1 LIGKACFHAASCSH
15 NEKKVNMEGISIT
28 KLLVIAVLI
37 VLLFGTSKLRTLGAD
52 LGAALKGFKK
62 AVGEDA
68 SPSPNTAENQA
79 AQQSV
84 EKKDV

>member
-1 LIGKACFHAASCSH
+1 
-15 NEKKVNMEGISIT
+15 MEGISIT

-62 AVGEDA
+62 AVGDDPPPA
-68 SPSPNTAENQA
+68 QNTAETPT
-79 AQQSV
+79 AQQSA
-84 EKKDV
+84 EKKDI

>member
-1 LIGKACFHAASCSH
+1 
-15 NEKKVNMEGISIT
+15 MEGISIT

-62 AVGEDA
+62 AVGDDT
-68 SPSPNTAENQA
+68 PSAQNTSETPV

-84 EKKDV
+84 EKKDI

>member
-1 LIGKACFHAASCSH
+1 
-15 NEKKVNMEGISIT
+15 MEGISIT

-62 AVGEDA
+62 AVGDDTPA
-68 SPSPNTAENQA
+68 AQNTAETPT

-84 EKKDV
+84 EKKDI

>member
-1 LIGKACFHAASCSH
+1 
-15 NEKKVNMEGISIT
+15 MEGISIT

-62 AVGEDA
+62 AVGDDNPPA
-68 SPSPNTAENQA
+68 QNTAETPTV
-79 AQQSV
+79 QQSV
-84 EKKDV
+84 EKKDI

>member
-1 LIGKACFHAASCSH
+1 
-15 NEKKVNMEGISIT
+15 MEGISIT

-62 AVGEDA
+62 AVGEDTPPA
-68 SPSPNTAENQA
+68 LNTAETPT

>member
-1 LIGKACFHAASCSH
+1 
-15 NEKKVNMEGISIT
+15 MEGISIT

-62 AVGEDA
+62 AVGEDTPPA
-68 SPSPNTAENQA
+68 QNTAETPT

>member
-1 LIGKACFHAASCSH
+1 
-15 NEKKVNMEGISIT
+15 MEGISIT
-28 KLLVIAVLI
+28 KLLVIAVLVI
-37 VLLFGTSKLRTLGAD
+37 LLFGTSKLRTLGAD

-62 AVGEDA
+62 AVGDDSTPPA
-68 SPSPNTAENQA
+68 AGSNPSESQS

>member
-1 LIGKACFHAASCSH
+1 
-15 NEKKVNMEGISIT
+15 MEGISIT
-28 KLLVIAVLI
+28 KLLVIAVLVI
-37 VLLFGTSKLRTLGAD
+37 LLFGTSKLRTLGAD

-62 AVGEDA
+62 AVGDD
-68 SPSPNTAENQA
+68 STPPSAGNNAAESQS

>member
-1 LIGKACFHAASCSH
+1 
-15 NEKKVNMEGISIT
+15 MEGLSIT

-62 AVGEDA
+62 AVGDDTPPPA
-68 SPSPNTAENQA
+68 QNTAETPVV
-79 AQQSV
+79 QQSV

>member
-1 LIGKACFHAASCSH
+1 
-15 NEKKVNMEGISIT
+15 MEGLSIT

-62 AVGEDA
+62 AVGDDTPPA
-68 SPSPNTAENQA
+68 QNTAETPT